1 VAELER
7 SPAHPDPVRPE
18 GSERLDE
25 VLFDNPVVGVR
36 IATVAGG
43 GRIVRANRVFQ
54 QMLGYSEE
62 ELRERTF
69 LDLTHPD
76 DVPRNLELF
85 EEVVAGTRESF
96 RLEKRYLRKDGSVF
110 WGRLTAYPLRAGAG
124 PPTHLIGLVED
135 VTERK
140 LAERQ
145 RLESAQRL
153 RALLEA
159 AVEAIVTIGEDG
171 TIQSVNP
178 ATERLFGYAAGEL
191 VGQNVKILMP
201 SPYRQEH
208 DGYLARYRETGEK
221 RIIGIGREVE
231 GQRKDGTVFPVDLAV
246 SEVRVGEER
255 LFMGTIR
262 DLTDRK
268 LLEESLLQ
276 SQKMEAIGRLAGGVA
291 HDFNTVLGTI
301 SGYAEMLRDAAAGD
315 GSPIRHYAERI
326 HRAAQRGAD
335 LTRQLLAFSRRQE
348 VRPRW
353 VDVEAIMAETG
364 DMIRRL
370 IGEDIA
376 LEQEVEP
383 GLGQIAI
390 DPGQLQQVLLNLAVN
405 AADAMPRGG
414 RLSLRWR
421 AAELARET
429 LTEGGALPAGPYA
442 VLEVADTGVGMDEA
456 TRRRIFEPFFT
467 TKERGKGTG
476 LGLSTVFGIV
486 QQWRGGITVAS
497 KLGAGTTFRVFLPGV
512 EGAGAAVAETP
523 PAPRTSVRGRPSE
536 RVLLVED
543 DDMFRGLVREVL
555 ARAGYEVLEARDPE
569 EARSSCREA
578 GASVD
583 VLVSDVVMPGGSGVE
598 LAAELRSRFPG
609 LRVVLMSGYSDEALA
624 SRDLDEAAADDFIE
638 KPFSL
643 DELLRRV
650 RLVIERG
657 GA

>member
-1 VAELER
+1 MTEPER
-7 SPAHPDPVRPE
+7 THPPSDDRE
-18 GSERLDE
+18 TAGLDRLDE

-36 IATVAGG
+36 IASVSGG
-43 GRIVRANRVFQ
+43 GRIVRANRTFRR
-54 QMLGYSEE
+54 MLGYSED

-69 LDLTHPD
+69 LDVTHPD
-76 DVPRNLELF
+76 DVPRNRELF
-85 EEVVAGTRESF
+85 EELVAGRRDAF
-96 RLEKRYLRKDGSVF
+96 QIEKRYVRKDGSVF
-110 WGRLTAYPLRAGAG
+110 WGRLTVYPLRAAGG

-140 LAERQ
+140 AVERA

-153 RALLEA
+153 EALLES

-171 TIQSVNP
+171 VIQSVNR

-208 DGYLARYRETGEK
+208 DGYLARYLATGEK

-231 GQRKDGTVFPVDLAV
+231 GRRKDGTVFPVDLAV

-255 LFMGTIR
+255 LFMGTLR

-276 SQKMEAIGRLAGGVA
+276 SQKMEAVGRLAGGVA
-291 HDFNTVLGTI
+291 HDFNTLLGTI
-301 SGYAEMLRDAAAGD
+301 SGYAEMLREATGED
-315 GSPIRHYAERI
+315 GSPIRHYADMI
-326 HRAAQRGAD
+326 HRAAARGAD
-335 LTRQLLAFSRRQE
+335 LTRQLLAFSRRKE
-348 VRPRW
+348 VRPRP
-353 VDVEAIMAETG
+353 VDVEAVTAETAE
-364 DMIRRL
+364 MIRRL
-370 IGEDIA
+370 IGEDVA
-376 LEQEVEP
+376 LEHEVEA
-383 GLGQIAI
+383 GLGPVAI

-414 RLSLRWR
+414 RLTLRWQR
-421 AAELARET
+421 AELARET
-429 LTEGGALPAGPYA
+429 PTEGGALPAGAYA
-442 VLEVADTGVGMDEA
+442 VLEVADTGIGMDEA

-486 QQWRGGITVAS
+486 QQWRGGIAVATRP
-497 KLGAGTTFRVFLPGV
+497 GAGTTFRILLPEADGSR
-512 EGAGAAVAETP
+512 AAVAEAP
-523 PAPRTSVRGRPSE
+523 PPPRAPARGRPSG

-555 ARAGYEVLEARDPE
+555 ARAGYEVVEARDPA
-569 EARSSCREA
+569 EALTACGEGA
-578 GASVD
+578 GSVD
-583 VLVSDVVMPGGSGVE
+583 LLVSDVVMPGGSGVE

-624 SRDLDEAAADDFIE
+624 SRDLGERAADDFLE

-650 RLVIERG
+650 RQVVEG
-657 GA
+657 GS